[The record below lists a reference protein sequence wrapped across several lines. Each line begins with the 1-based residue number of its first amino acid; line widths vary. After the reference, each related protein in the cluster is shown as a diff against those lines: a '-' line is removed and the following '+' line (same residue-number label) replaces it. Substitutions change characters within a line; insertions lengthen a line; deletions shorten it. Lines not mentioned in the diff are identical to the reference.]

1 MLTKFVNR
9 SKEFEFLE
17 KQGHEIGHLT
27 NTIMLCGES
36 GVGKSELARI
46 FFKTKASQFPSIKVP
61 IQNLKKLSGLLMNNL
76 TLPGSY

>member
-36 GVGKSELARI
+36 GVGKSELARN
-46 FFKTKASQFPSIKVP
+46 FLTRKQANFLQ
-61 IQNLKKLSGLLMNNL
+61 LKFQSR
-76 TLPGSY
+76 T